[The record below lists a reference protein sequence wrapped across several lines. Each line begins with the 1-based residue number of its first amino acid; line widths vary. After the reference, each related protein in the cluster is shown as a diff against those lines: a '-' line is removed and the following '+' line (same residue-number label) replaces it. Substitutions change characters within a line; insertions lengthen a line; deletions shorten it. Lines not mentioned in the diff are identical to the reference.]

1 MGKKRIVTQ
10 TQEEIKTTS
19 GGPRSKKHKLTR
31 GTAYISSSYN
41 NTIVTIANPKGEVV
55 VWSSAGL
62 LGFRGTRKSTP
73 YAATLVAKDAIE
85 KAVKMGLTEL
95 RIILKGVGPG
105 REGAVRGIAGTG
117 VNITSIIDSTPVP
130 HGGVRPRKPRRV

>member
-1 MGKKRIVTQ
+1 MGKKRIVTK
-10 TQEEIKTTS
+10 TQGNIKTTS
-19 GGPRSKKHKLTR
+19 GSKSKRHKLTK
-31 GTAYISSSYN
+31 GTASVASSYN

-55 VWSSAGL
+55 AWSSAGL

-85 KAVKMGLTEL
+85 KAMKMGLTEL

-117 VNITSIIDSTPVP
+117 VNITSIIDSTPVA

>member
-10 TQEEIKTTS
+10 AQEEIKTTS
-19 GGPRSKKHKLTR
+19 GGSKSKKHRITK
-31 GTAYISSSYN
+31 GTAFISSSYN
-41 NTIVTIANPKGEVV
+41 NTIVTIADPQGAVV

-62 LGFRGTRKSTP
+62 LGFKGTRKSTP
-73 YAATLVAKDAIE
+73 YAATLVARDAID

-117 VNITSIIDSTPVP
+117 MNITSIVDSTPVA